1 MPPFVKK
8 LAVGLG
14 DFSDE
19 PARADFRRVEPVAAK
34 HRLGVQ
40 RGEKARDGRLRIA
53 LRAETGELRVFAV
66 AARFPREYFL
76 REQRLAPCGDKA
88 FRVEM
93 LRVDRP
99 ESHAR
104 DASRLSVVFKPRKK
118 NSRCLRAVR
127 PLSNVSIFPTH
138 LHQPHTMPVISRG
151 LEGIIAAE
159 TRIGDVRGDIGQ
171 LIYCGYDINELADKA
186 TYEEVIHLLWHGRL
200 PTQRELDR
208 LTTAL
213 RAEREI
219 PQGVIDLIRTVPKT
233 ASPIDVM
240 RTAVSMLGCYP
251 TVRHDLDMPEN
262 QAIAIKLV
270 SQIGIIAAWFH
281 RSRLGLPLTPIR
293 KDLSEA
299 AHFLWLMT
307 GEEPGTEA
315 VRTLDV
321 AYVLHAEHGFNAS
334 TFTARVVSSTL
345 SDMYSAI
352 SAAIGALKG
361 PLHGGANEGVIH
373 MLQEIGSLDK
383 VDQWVEDAL
392 AQKKKI
398 MGIGHRVYKVLD
410 PRAPHLKAMAIKL
423 SNELGEAK
431 WIQMSERIAEI
442 MKERK
447 GLNANVDF
455 YSATV
460 YYSLGIPTDLF
471 TPIFAIARMSGWTA
485 HVLEQLADN
494 RLFRPLSE
502 YVGPE
507 PDKKFVPIGQR

>member
-1 MPPFVKK
+1 M
-8 LAVGLG
+8 A
-14 DFSDE
+14 
-19 PARADFRRVEPVAAK
+19 
-34 HRLGVQ
+34 
-40 RGEKARDGRLRIA
+40 
-53 LRAETGELRVFAV
+53 
-66 AARFPREYFL
+66 
-76 REQRLAPCGDKA
+76 
-88 FRVEM
+88 
-93 LRVDRP
+93 
-99 ESHAR
+99 
-104 DASRLSVVFKPRKK
+104 
-118 NSRCLRAVR
+118 
-127 PLSNVSIFPTH
+127 
-138 LHQPHTMPVISRG
+138 VISRG

-171 LIYCGYDINELADKA
+171 LIYCGYDINELAGKVS
-186 TYEEVIHLLWHGRL
+186 YEEVVHLLWHNRL
-200 PTQRELDR
+200 PTAYELDK

-213 RAEREI
+213 RAERE
-219 PQGVIDLIRTVPKT
+219 LPK
-233 ASPIDVM
+233 AVVDWIVSAPKNAAPIDIM

-251 TVRHDLDMPEN
+251 TQRHDLDMPESH
-262 QAIAIKLV
+262 AIAIKLV
-270 SQIGIIAAWFH
+270 AQIGIIAAYFH
-281 RSRLGLPLTPIR
+281 RSRTNQNLPPIR
-293 KDLSEA
+293 KDLNEA

-307 GEEPGTEA
+307 GKEPGAEA
-315 VRTLDV
+315 VQTLDV

-334 TFTARVVSSTL
+334 TFTARVVASTL

-383 VDQWVEDAL
+383 VDNWIEEAL

-423 SNELGEAK
+423 SEELGDAK
-431 WIQMSERIAEI
+431 WIQMSERIAAI

-460 YYSLGIPTDLF
+460 YYSLGVPTDLF
-471 TPIFAIARMSGWTA
+471 TPIFAISRMSGWTA
-485 HVLEQLADN
+485 HILEQYADN

-502 YVGPE
+502 YNGAAVG
-507 PDKKFVPIGQR
+507 KKVVPIAER